1 MRALVGGLLLLCV
14 ALVGC
19 DARESARYA
28 SDSAAEMAVDAGA
41 VASEEMSS
49 APTAMPGNLEGAKGG
64 ETPPGGS
71 EGDTEQR
78 PRIIY
83 TAEISL
89 VTKDFTQ
96 ASDTLRTLISNAKGY
111 VSSTTEDRHDGKYRS
126 GRWVARVPV
135 GEFQSFLTAL
145 DQVGFVESRDLSS
158 QDVTMEYIDVTARIA
173 NLKRLEERFLTLLEN
188 KTGKLE
194 DVLQVEQELARVRGE
209 IERTEGRLRYLTNQT
224 DFSTV
229 TIDVREERNY
239 VPPRAPT
246 VGSRAATAWRNSLD
260 LLESTGIALL
270 LFMISA
276 IPWVVVL
283 TVIGTLFYAMVRGIL
298 RVFRRKSG

>member
-1 MRALVGGLLLLCV
+1 MRWLISLLLLSGI
-14 ALVGC
+14 LLGC
-19 DARESARYA
+19 GAEYATNEAARYEQSA
-28 SDSAAEMAVDAGA
+28 SGSAGA
-41 VASEEMSS
+41 VGDEAPSM
-49 APTAMPGNLEGAKGG
+49 PTAVPGDLEGVAEG
-64 ETPPGGS
+64 ESPS
-71 EGDTEQR
+71 ETESKSPAQR

-83 TAEISL
+83 TADISL
-89 VTKDFTQ
+89 VTKDFVK
-96 ASDTLRTLISNAKGY
+96 AAETLRTLIANAEGY
-111 VSSTTEDRHDGKYRS
+111 ISSTTEDRHDGRYRS
-126 GRWVARVPV
+126 GQWVARVPV
-135 GEFQSFLTAL
+135 GEFESFLTAL

-158 QDVTMEYIDVTARIA
+158 QDVTMEYIDVNSRIE

-229 TIDVREERNY
+229 TINVREERNY
-239 VPPRAPT
+239 VPPKAPT

-260 LLESTGIALL
+260 RLETTGVALL
-270 LFMISA
+270 LFLISA

-283 TVIGTLFYAMVRGIL
+283 ILVGLLLYSVFRGI
-298 RVFRRKSG
+298 RKVFRRKRA